1 MLETRDKA
9 RAALPVRN
17 KVKIKMVQTVL
28 RSVTRQGLCRLSGAK
43 NLIDV
48 EIVGEELNSPVRIS
62 LLAGTNIR
70 IKQNDVL
77 ERDNH
82 KPSLY
87 TYQTPNRNTDNIS

>member
-48 EIVGEELNSPVRIS
+48 EIVGS
-62 LLAGTNIR
+62 
-70 IKQNDVL
+70 
-77 ERDNH
+77 
-82 KPSLY
+82 
-87 TYQTPNRNTDNIS
+87 